1 MVNREAR
8 PAKLE
13 DEDDLREAAA
23 YCTGLLGCTSSSLS
37 LAGSL
42 SLSQTEVEEERH
54 TDFSG
59 RRTNAAVDAR
69 TPQSSFIFAM
79 ST

>member
-1 MVNREAR
+1 MLVQ
-8 PAKLE
+8 P
-13 DEDDLREAAA
+13 EAAP
-23 YCTGLLGCTSSSLS
+23 LLPSHSLALS
-37 LAGSL
+37 LAL
-42 SLSQTEVEEERH
+42 MEVEEERH